1 MGIASTQGLEFKLV
15 ANDEILDLFKDEQIL
30 LSDNVTGLFDLGV
43 IPADFT
49 RQLTLPGT
57 KKNNAFFE
65 HYYDISI
72 VSPEIFA
79 TNKKVPCYLDFGGF
93 YLAQGYLQLNQ
104 VNVIANKFI
113 DSWEVSI
120 YGSVSSFARE
130 VSRNFLT
137 DMTASLSQFN
147 HTASFETITGS
158 WEGRL
163 FSGSIVYP
171 FAEYGQKIIYP
182 STTNVNGIDSVSG
195 SLFVQDYK
203 PSIRIKEVWDAIFNQ
218 YGYTYS
224 GSFWEQP
231 FLDNIYM
238 VCNNQLRYPIFE
250 EENLETYGQFRIGPT
265 SGSTDIIMSNNVE
278 AFLPYYTIF
287 SNPGDNMSSNLA
299 YTIEYP
305 TKLRGTI
312 ELNLEVSQS
321 GAGNGVP
328 QFELVL
334 RSGGP
339 FSPGWDIG
347 FLQGTDLTEIPLTP
361 INSYFRDVREGY
373 VSQGLNTATQKY
385 TLAAE
390 WNTPYL
396 LAGTYRF
403 YLKYKSEGGSNFI
416 VKLDPDGSL
425 KSSLAV
431 TKLGNLGEG
440 WGVNIGANM
449 PFGTRGIK
457 QIDFITAIQKKF
469 NLVMYPSKTQRN
481 EFIVETFNQWY
492 NKGQVWD
499 FNKYINLDKKLEVIP
514 ANNLAVNELNFG
526 DTLDQDYISQ
536 QFSKLANRE
545 YGKTYYVDTENF
557 FSQGNFE
564 VKTSFASSP
573 IIYLQGTGISGSQ
586 NLASNLQVSV
596 DQYQSNFRNEF
607 CGFQLYP
614 VIDYTIEAQLLDANG
629 NPTVN
634 FGSDISIFVTQQ
646 FNACF
651 GGTFPTNQI
660 VTIPYGSSVGTLT
673 YVQSRYVDCGFFPNC
688 SEEYIDTSTACITQI
703 FGGGNNVTLFPGSP
717 IQLC

>member
-1 MGIASTQGLEFKLV
+1 MGLASTQGLEFQLV
-15 ANDEILDLFKDEQIL
+15 ANGETLDIFKDEQIL
-30 LSDNVTGLFDLGV
+30 LSDNVTGLFDLGIV
-43 IPADFT
+43 PADFT
-49 RQLTLPGT
+49 RQITLPGT

-65 HYYDISI
+65 HVYDISI

-79 TNKKVPCYLDFGGF
+79 TNTKVECYLDFGGF

-113 DSWEVSI
+113 DSYEVSI

-130 VSRNFLT
+130 VSRTFLT
-137 DMTASLSQFN
+137 DMTASLSQYN
-147 HTASFETITGS
+147 HTASYNNITAS
-158 WEGRL
+158 WNNEL
-163 FSGSIVYP
+163 FNGDIIYP
-171 FAEYGQKIIYP
+171 FAEYGQKIIYQ
-182 STTNVNGIDSVSG
+182 STGNTNGIDSESG

-203 PSIRIKEVWDAIFNQ
+203 PAIRIKKVWDAIFNQ

-224 GSFWEQP
+224 GSFWQQP

-250 EENLETYGQFRIGPT
+250 EENLETYGQFRIGPA
-265 SGSTDIIMSNNVE
+265 SGSTDIIMSDNVE
-278 AFLPYYTIF
+278 QFLPYYTIF
-287 SNPGDNMSSNLA
+287 SNPDSNMSETLA
-299 YTIEYP
+299 YSIEYP
-305 TKLRGTI
+305 SKMRGTI
-312 ELNLEVSQS
+312 ELNLEVSKS
-321 GAGNGVP
+321 AAGNGVP
-328 QFELVL
+328 EFELIL

-347 FLQGTDLTEIPLTP
+347 FLQGTDLTVIPLTS
-361 INSYFRDVREGY
+361 INTFFTDVREGY
-373 VSQGLNTATQKY
+373 ISQGLNTATQKY

-403 YLKYKSEGGSNFI
+403 YLKYKSVGGNNFI

-425 KSSLAV
+425 KSSLSV

-440 WGVNIGANM
+440 WVMNIGDNM

-457 QIDFITAIQKKF
+457 QIDFITGIQKKF
-469 NLVMYPSKTQRN
+469 NLVMYPSKVNRN

-564 VKTSFASSP
+564 VKTAFASSP
-573 IIYLQGTGISGSQ
+573 ITYLSGTGVSGSQ
-586 NLASNLQVSV
+586 VLASNLQLSV
-596 DQYQSNFRNEF
+596 DQYPSNFYNNF
-607 CGFQLYP
+607 CGFQSYP
-614 VIDYTIEAQLLDANG
+614 VVEYTIAALLLDSAG

-634 FGSDISIFVTQQ
+634 FGSDITIFITQD

-651 GGTFPTNQI
+651 GGIFPTNQAI
-660 VTIPYGSSVGTLT
+660 TIPYGSGIGTTT
-673 YVQSRYVDCGFFPNC
+673 YIQSQYVDCGFFPTC
-688 SEEYIDTSTACITQI
+688 TEEYVDVNSACITQI
-703 FGGGNNVTLFPGSP
+703 IGGGNDVTIAATSP

>member
-1 MGIASTQGLEFKLV
+1 MAISSTQGLEFKLV
-15 ANDEILDLFKDEQIL
+15 ANNEILDLFRDEQVM
-30 LSDNVTGLFDLGV
+30 LSDNVTGLFDLGI

-49 RQLTLPGT
+49 RQITLPGT

-65 HYYDISI
+65 HVYDISI
-72 VSPEIFA
+72 VSPDIFA
-79 TNKKVPCYLDFGGF
+79 TNKKVQCYLDFGGF

-113 DSWEVSI
+113 DSYEISI

-171 FAEYGQKIIYP
+171 FAEYGQKIVYQ

-224 GSFWEQP
+224 GSFWEQA

-250 EENLETYGQFRIGPT
+250 EENLETYGQFRIGPA
-265 SGSTDIIMSNNVE
+265 SGSTDIIMSDNVE
-278 AFLPYYTIF
+278 SFLPYYTIF
-287 SNPGDNMSSNLA
+287 SNPGDNMSPSLA

-312 ELNLEVSQS
+312 ELNLEVSKS
-321 GAGNGVP
+321 SAGNGVP

-339 FSPGWDIG
+339 YSPGWDIG

-361 INSYFRDVREGY
+361 INSFFRDVREGY

-403 YLKYKSEGGSNFI
+403 YLKYKNEGGNNFI